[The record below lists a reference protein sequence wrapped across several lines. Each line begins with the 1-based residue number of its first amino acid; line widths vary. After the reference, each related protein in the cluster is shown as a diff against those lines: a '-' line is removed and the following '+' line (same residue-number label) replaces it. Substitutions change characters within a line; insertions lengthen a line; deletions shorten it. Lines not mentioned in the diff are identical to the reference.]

1 MNHSKI
7 KIAPI
12 LAIAAIALLACT
24 LPSQAFAQGPSQPNQ
39 SQHAQA
45 TPLPLSGRAGN
56 SGSVTAIEAPIA
68 GTTNSVTTIN
78 PSVQVQ
84 GPYAG
89 SSSSTA
95 KLPFAGKL
103 SLRDAIQR
111 GLNFNLG
118 AANLNRAALQA
129 QGQSEIAR
137 SALLP
142 NVSGYLAENLAQTN
156 LAAEGLRIHIPIPGF
171 NFPTIVGPYNNI
183 DLRGSV
189 SQSVLDLT
197 AWNNFRA
204 SSESVHAAQLTARDA
219 RDAVVLA
226 VCGTYLQIIATKE
239 RVASAHAQ
247 LDTATALFQQTQQ
260 KRGVGL
266 VAQIDVDRSEV
277 EQLTQQQRV
286 ISLETELAKQKIAL
300 ARITG
305 LPPNDAY
312 DLTDEVPFAAAP
324 ALTLDDAIHQAL
336 DRRSDIKA
344 AEAQVRA
351 AQRALSAARDERLPS
366 LSVNGNYGAHRHQPR
381 AGQRNL
387 LRRRHAQ
394 HPHLAGR
401 PHRGRHQIRPG
412 RARPAPVRTG
422 RPQGPGRERCAQRLF
437 RSAGRNQPGQARPA
451 QPSGQ
456 PGDTRPHPSALR
468 RRSHR
473 QRRGRPGA
481 GVAHLR
487 RSRQHQQRLR
497 PQPRQAQPGPRH
509 GPRSRQSTAVPQPA
523 IAPAQPLT
531 ATSTDNF
538 LNDPSASCK
547 KNSFQ
552 FVTAASYSLK

>member
-1 MNHSKI
+1 MIHSKI
-7 KIAPI
+7 KIAPFLSI
-12 LAIAAIALLACT
+12 AELALVACLATIALPTEASAQSAAQPQHT
-24 LPSQAFAQGPSQPNQ
+24 L
-39 SQHAQA
+39 A
-45 TPLPLSGRAGN
+45 TPLPLSGRSGN

-84 GPYAG
+84 GPYTG

-95 KLPFAGKL
+95 KLPFTGKL

-118 AANLNRAALQA
+118 ATNLNRTVLQA

-142 NVSGYLAENLAQTN
+142 NVSGYLAESLQQAN

-204 SSESVHAAQLTARDA
+204 SSESVHAAQLSARDA
-219 RDAVVLA
+219 PDAVVLA
-226 VCGTYLQIIATKE
+226 VCGVYLQIIATKE
-239 RVASAHAQ
+239 RVASAQAQ

-260 KRGVGL
+260 KRAVGV
-266 VAQIDVDRSEV
+266 APQIDVDRSEV

-344 AEAQVRA
+344 AEAQ
-351 AQRALSAARDERLPS
+351 SAPPSARSPRPTTSACHRSPSTATTERSAPTPRRPVQPS
-366 LSVNGNYGAHRHQPR
+366 PPPPR
-381 AGQRNL
+381 SAS
-387 LRRRHAQ
+387 
-394 HPHLAGR
+394 PS
-401 PHRGRHQIRPG
+401 
-412 RARPAPVRTG
+412 
-422 RPQGPGRERCAQRLF
+422 GREA
-437 RSAGRNQPGQARPA
+437 
-451 QPSGQ
+451 
-456 PGDTRPHPSALR
+456 ALR
-468 RRSHR
+468 ATSS
-473 QRRGRPGA
+473 P
-481 GVAHLR
+481 
-487 RSRQHQQRLR
+487 
-497 PQPRQAQPGPRH
+497 PR
-509 GPRSRQSTAVPQPA
+509 PRS
-523 IAPAQPLT
+523 
-531 ATSTDNF
+531 
-538 LNDPSASCK
+538 PSASP
-547 KNSFQ
+547 NSK
-552 FVTAASYSLK
+552 TSRARSKAMCATPI